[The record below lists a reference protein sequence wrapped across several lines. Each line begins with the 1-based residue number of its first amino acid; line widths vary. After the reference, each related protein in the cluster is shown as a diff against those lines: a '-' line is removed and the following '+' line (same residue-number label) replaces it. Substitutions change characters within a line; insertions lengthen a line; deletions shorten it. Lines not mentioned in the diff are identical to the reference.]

1 MAWREANFSIWIW
14 THTQHPLDQLII
26 HSGNSQFEGS
36 PVWNLVYRSE
46 AAERGVILF
55 APEQLSLFSQAA
67 CDDTW
72 CSFSWTTGMRVSSSV
87 HWLSMRAK
95 SVRSTTVS
103 TFFRRSSWLPSVITE
118 LFRLDIPSTSFENS
132 WDGQWQKSSAVF
144 DEHITPVLTLL
155 EFEYYKK
162 KLYYFQ
168 KSNLL
173 SLH

>member
-1 MAWREANFSIWIW
+1 MY
-14 THTQHPLDQLII
+14 T
-26 HSGNSQFEGS
+26 
-36 PVWNLVYRSE
+36 SE

-55 APEQLSLFSQAA
+55 APEQLSLFSRAA

-118 LFRLDIPSTSFENS
+118 LFRLDFPSTSFENS
-132 WDGQWQKSSAVF
+132 WDGEWQESSAVF
-144 DEHITPVLTLL
+144 YDHITYETWQL
-155 EFEYYKK
+155 EFYSKWLYFMEKVMYCLLHQTCEYYA
-162 KLYYFQ
+162 LGLQLTFFFI
-168 KSNLL
+168 SSIGWLMSRLINWWLGL
-173 SLH
+173 

>member
-1 MAWREANFSIWIW
+1 MWK
-14 THTQHPLDQLII
+14 
-26 HSGNSQFEGS
+26 
-36 PVWNLVYRSE
+36 LVYTSE

-118 LFRLDIPSTSFENS
+118 LFRLDFPSTSFENS
-132 WDGQWQKSSAVF
+132 WGGQWQESSAVF
-144 DEHITPVLTLL
+144 DDHITLL
-155 EFEYYKK
+155 EFEFYYIFFIIFKK
-162 KLYYFQ
+162 VIYYLLHQ
-168 KSNLL
+168 TNEYCALGLQLTNNYSNLINL
-173 SLH
+173 SIIVWIS